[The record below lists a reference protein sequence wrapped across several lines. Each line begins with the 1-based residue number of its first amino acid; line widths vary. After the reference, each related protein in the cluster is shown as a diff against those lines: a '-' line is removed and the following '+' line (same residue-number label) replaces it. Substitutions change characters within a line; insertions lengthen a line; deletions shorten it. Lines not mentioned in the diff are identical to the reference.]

1 MTSKERKQRRFEHR
15 QAKRKQRLIEFR
27 KQYDDFDLVFTF
39 DNLWKSSKK
48 CFKGV
53 GWKSSTQKFRN
64 NAISNLAEIYLKLKK
79 GKYKSKG
86 FYCFNIIE
94 RGKLREIKSVHIS
107 ERVVQ
112 RCLCDYALVP
122 MFARTLIY
130 DNGASIKGKG
140 IDFSKN
146 RIVHHIKRY
155 YRRNGS
161 NEGYALIADFS
172 SYFDSILHERL
183 EVDVRKL
190 FTDERIIKLYLH
202 FVKMFGQRGLGLGS
216 QISQISAIQYANK
229 LDYAV
234 KYRFRIEGYAR
245 YNDDFYLIHES
256 KEYLNFC
263 LSEIKEICV
272 ELGIRLNHK
281 KTQIV
286 KLKRGIPFLKLRVA
300 VTETGRVLRIP
311 KLGSFQRMSKKLKV
325 FPSFLEIGKMTE
337 RQLLDSYN
345 ATRSHLL
352 RYNAHK
358 RIRHMDERVIKIIK
372 ENRSKWQLLNNTP
385 T

>member
-1 MTSKERKQRRFEHR
+1 MTSKERKQRRFER
-15 QAKRKQRLIEFR
+15 RRAKRKNKLITFR
-27 KQYDDFDLVFTF
+27 SQYDDFDIIFSF
-39 DNLWKSSKK
+39 DNIWKSSKK

-53 GWKSSTQKFRN
+53 GWKASTQKFRN
-64 NAISNLAEIYLKLKK
+64 SAISNLAEIYAKLKN

-86 FYCFNIIE
+86 FYCFVIME

-122 MFARTLIY
+122 MFSRTLIY

-146 RIVHHIKRY
+146 RIIRHLKRY
-155 YRRNGS
+155 YRQHGN
-161 NEGYALIADFS
+161 NDGYALIADFS

-183 EVDVRKL
+183 ESDIRKL

-202 FVKMFGQRGLGLGS
+202 FVHMFGQRGLGLGS

-234 KYRFRIEGYAR
+234 KYRFRIKGYAR
-245 YNDDFYLIHES
+245 YNDDFYLINES
-256 KEYLNFC
+256 KEYLNYC
-263 LSEIKEICV
+263 LCEIKKICV
-272 ELGIRLNHK
+272 ELGLKLNAK

-286 KLKRGIPFLKLRVA
+286 KLKRGIPFLKMRVA
-300 VTETGRVLRIP
+300 VTENGMVLRIP
-311 KLGSFQRMSKKLKV
+311 KLVSFQRMSKKLKI

-337 RQLLDSYN
+337 RQLLDSYI

-352 RYNAHK
+352 RCNAHK
-358 RIRHMDERVIKIIK
+358 RIRHMDEKVNKIIK
-372 ENRSKWQLLNNTP
+372 ENRRKWQLLNNTP
-385 T
+385 L

>member
-1 MTSKERKQRRFEHR
+1 MTSKERKQRRFER
-15 QAKRKQRLIEFR
+15 RRAKRKQRLIEFR
-27 KQYDDFDLVFTF
+27 KQYDNFDLVFTF

-53 GWKSSTQKFRN
+53 GWKASTQKFRN
-64 NAISNLAEIYLKLKK
+64 SSISNLAEIYLKLKK

-86 FYCFNIIE
+86 FYCFKIIE

-202 FVKMFGQRGLGLGS
+202 FVQMFGQRGLGLGS
-216 QISQISAIQYANK
+216 QISQISAIQYSNL

-234 KYRFRIEGYAR
+234 KYRFRIEGYSR
-245 YNDDFYLIHES
+245 YNDDFYLIH
-256 KEYLNFC
+256 
-263 LSEIKEICV
+263 
-272 ELGIRLNHK
+272 
-281 KTQIV
+281 
-286 KLKRGIPFLKLRVA
+286 
-300 VTETGRVLRIP
+300 
-311 KLGSFQRMSKKLKV
+311 
-325 FPSFLEIGKMTE
+325 
-337 RQLLDSYN
+337 
-345 ATRSHLL
+345 
-352 RYNAHK
+352 
-358 RIRHMDERVIKIIK
+358 
-372 ENRSKWQLLNNTP
+372 
-385 T
+385 